1 MSTRKILYVDSSRDP
16 CKKMWNKSEKFSQ
29 LCSMSTKIPKS
40 KGPFPKMLEKSLGHA
55 LFAYIIL
62 HCKQPHAKA
71 RVSETDEGIW

>member
-1 MSTRKILYVDSSRDP
+1 MSTRKTLYVDSSRP
-16 CKKMWNKSEKFSQ
+16 LQENVKQIREVLPI

-71 RVSETDEGIW
+71 RVSKTDEGI